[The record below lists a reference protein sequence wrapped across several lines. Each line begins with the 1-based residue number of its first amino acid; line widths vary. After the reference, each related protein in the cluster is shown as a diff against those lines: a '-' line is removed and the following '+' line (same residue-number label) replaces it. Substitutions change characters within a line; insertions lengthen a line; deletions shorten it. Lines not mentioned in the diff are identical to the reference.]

1 MIVRGIDP
9 PRPSHAALRL
19 LQLPQGVQA
28 ARFREGRRRGRGPAA
43 ATVSVPRVRPA
54 DGGHGAR
61 LRAPPQR
68 DRTGWLVAELLQSFG
83 VIFEPG
89 ICGPGYRPR
98 RLREAVAFLAERGHD
113 AGVVQQR
120 ARQLRRAHRE

>member
-1 MIVRGIDP
+1 MQHFACFNCRKAFKQQGSEKAAGVAEAQP
-9 PRPSHAALRL
+9 LRPF
-19 LQLPQGVQA
+19 PCP
-28 ARFREGRRRGRGPAA
+28 ECGRPMAVMGR
-43 ATVSVPRVRPA
+43 
-54 DGGHGAR
+54 DFE
-61 LRAPPQR
+61 APPQR

-89 ICGPGYRPR
+89 ICGPGHRPR